1 MSANLYVGNL
11 TFTTDSSELERLFTP
26 FGSVQ
31 RANVITDRETG
42 RSRGFGFVEMS
53 NGDDAQRAIDA
64 LNGKEVNGRALTV
77 NVARERSP
85 R

>member
-1 MSANLYVGNL
+1 MGN
-11 TFTTDSSELERLFTP
+11 
-26 FGSVQ
+26 
-31 RANVITDRETG
+31 
-42 RSRGFGFVEMS
+42 
-53 NGDDAQRAIDA
+53 DDEAQRAIDA